1 MDKPDPP
8 GERATYR
15 GRLLGVF
22 AVLAIAGSMFA
33 LFTLAAPA
41 RTDTAPAQVGLAAQN
56 MAAQNNG
63 LALPEVP
70 QLAAAPVQAAA
81 QPAAAQPAATKTV
94 EIMGY
99 KYTPAELTIAVG
111 DTVTWTNHDSAPH
124 NVVVTN
130 GPEKFTSPLLQQG
143 QAYTY
148 TFSKAGTYSY
158 YCSVHPDM
166 TAKVTVTGGSTPP
179 TTQPPTT
186 QPPTS
191 SPTTPAPPAKCVP
204 KAALEPFIAHVRAAH
219 LQTSPLT
226 QVTEILDTDKYV
238 KTHTVMLDQMLVPI
252 VDGTTSKAVTDALA
266 PLITHI
272 RAAHLQTSLFTQLT
286 ELLNADQYIKTH
298 TVMLDQVLTPLL
310 SQAAC

>member
-8 GERATYR
+8 GERATLR
-15 GRLLGVF
+15 GRLLGAF
-22 AVLAIAGSMFA
+22 AVLAIGGSLFA
-33 LFTLAAPA
+33 LATLAAPV
-41 RTDTAPAQVGLAAQN
+41 RTDPAPSQVGLAAQN
-56 MAAQNNG
+56 NG
-63 LALPEVP
+63 LAVPELPA
-70 QLAAAPVQAAA
+70 LAAPVQAAA
-81 QPAAAQPAATKTV
+81 QPAAAQPAAAQPMATKTV

-99 KYTPAELTIAVG
+99 KYTPAALTIAVG

-124 NVVVTN
+124 NVVVTD

-143 QAYTY
+143 Q

-158 YCSVHPDM
+158 FCSVHPDM

-179 TTQPPTT
+179 PTT

-191 SPTTPAPPAKCVP
+191 PPTTPPTTTPPAKCVP

-219 LQTSPLT
+219 LQTSPIT
-226 QVTEILDTDKYV
+226 QVTEILNTDQYI

-252 VDGTTSKAVTDALA
+252 VDGTTSKAVTDALS

-272 RAAHLQTSLFTQLT
+272 RAAHLQTSVFTQLT

-298 TVMLDQVLTPLL
+298 TVMLDQVLAPLL

>member
-8 GERATYR
+8 GERTTYR
-15 GRLLGVF
+15 GRLLGAL
-22 AVLAIAGSMFA
+22 AVVAIAGSLFA
-33 LFTLAAPA
+33 LFTLAAPV
-41 RTDTAPAQVGLAAQN
+41 RTDPAPAQVGLAAQN
-56 MAAQNNG
+56 DALAVPELPALAAPLQ
-63 LALPEVP
+63 
-70 QLAAAPVQAAA
+70 AAPVQAAA
-81 QPAAAQPAATKTV
+81 PAAAQPAATKTV

-124 NVVVTN
+124 NVVVTD

-143 QAYTY
+143 QTYTY

-158 YCSVHPDM
+158 FCSVHPDM

-179 TTQPPTT
+179 PTT

-191 SPTTPAPPAKCVP
+191 PPTTPPPTTTPPAKCVP

-226 QVTEILDTDKYV
+226 QVTETLNTDQYI

-252 VDGTTSKAVTDALA
+252 VDGTTSKAVTDALN

>member
-8 GERATYR
+8 DERVTYR
-15 GRLLGVF
+15 GRLLGALALV
-22 AVLAIAGSMFA
+22 AIAGSLLA
-33 LFTLAAPA
+33 LFTLAAPV
-41 RTDTAPAQVGLAAQN
+41 RTDSTPAQVGLAAQN
-56 MAAQNNG
+56 DALAVPELPALAA
-63 LALPEVP
+63 LA
-70 QLAAAPVQAAA
+70 QAAPVQAAA
-81 QPAAAQPAATKTV
+81 PAAAQPAAAKTV

-99 KYTPAELTIAVG
+99 KYMPADLTIAVG

-124 NVVVTN
+124 NVVVTD

-143 QAYTY
+143 QTYTY

-158 YCSVHPDM
+158 FCSVHPDM

-179 TTQPPTT
+179 PTT

-191 SPTTPAPPAKCVP
+191 PPTTAPPTTAPSAKCVP

-226 QVTEILDTDKYV
+226 QVTEILNTDQYV

-252 VDGTTSKAVTDALA
+252 VDGTTSKAVTDALN

>member
-8 GERATYR
+8 DERVTYR
-15 GRLLGVF
+15 GRLLGALALV
-22 AVLAIAGSMFA
+22 AIAGSLFA
-33 LFTLAAPA
+33 LFTLAAPV
-41 RTDTAPAQVGLAAQN
+41 RTDSTPAQVGLAAQN
-56 MAAQNNG
+56 DALAVPELPALAAPAQ
-63 LALPEVP
+63 
-70 QLAAAPVQAAA
+70 AAPVQAAA
-81 QPAAAQPAATKTV
+81 PATAQPAAAKTV

-99 KYTPAELTIAVG
+99 KYMPADLTIAVG

-124 NVVVTN
+124 NVVVTD

-143 QAYTY
+143 QTYTY

-158 YCSVHPDM
+158 FCSVHPDM

-179 TTQPPTT
+179 PTT

-191 SPTTPAPPAKCVP
+191 PPTTAPPTTAPPAKCVP

-226 QVTEILDTDKYV
+226 QVTEILNTDQYV

-252 VDGTTSKAVTDALA
+252 VDGTTSKAVTDALN